1 MIIMIYIRVSQM
13 CAWHVQVVPNLGGR
27 AAFLCGPT
35 EMMAAMA
42 SALNSLDFPLLQ
54 LHQESFSF

>member
-1 MIIMIYIRVSQM
+1 M